1 MTDNIAYES
10 FGQGSPILLI
20 SGSGNVM
27 DVWPSSMLHELSSN
41 HTIIIFDNR
50 GVGNTTLGTKP
61 ISVKQMAN
69 DTVGLLD
76 ALKIHK
82 VDVLGFSMG
91 SFVAEQLA
99 ITHPERE
106 SIDSY
111 YMVRHVEGKKACL
124 RVLRLPKLYQ
134 ISYITVR
141 MM

>member
-1 MTDNIAYES
+1 MLPLQYAKKVLDKNHDGTLSVREANEDVTFQRLIGGNLSMILTQNLENGS
-10 FGQGSPILLI
+10 GQGSPILLI

-61 ISVKQMAN
+61 ISVKQMTI
-69 DTVGLLD
+69 DKVGLLD

-91 SFVAEQLA
+91 SFVTE
-99 ITHPERE
+99 
-106 SIDSY
+106 
-111 YMVRHVEGKKACL
+111 
-124 RVLRLPKLYQ
+124 
-134 ISYITVR
+134 
-141 MM
+141 

>member
-20 SGSGNVM
+20 SGSRNVM

-50 GVGNTTLGTKP
+50 GVRNTTLGTKP
-61 ISVKQMAN
+61 ISVKQMTI
-69 DTVGLLD
+69 DKVGLID

-91 SFVAEQLA
+91 SFVTE
-99 ITHPERE
+99 
-106 SIDSY
+106 
-111 YMVRHVEGKKACL
+111 
-124 RVLRLPKLYQ
+124 
-134 ISYITVR
+134 
-141 MM
+141 

>member
-27 DVWPSSMLHELSSN
+27 DVWPSSTLQELSSN

-50 GVGNTTLGTKP
+50 GVGNTPLGTKP
-61 ISVKQMAN
+61 ISVKQMAI
-69 DTVGLLD
+69 DKVGLLD

-82 VDVLGFSMG
+82 VGVLGFFIG

-99 ITHPERE
+99 ITHPE
-106 SIDSY
+106 S
-111 YMVRHVEGKKACL
+111 
-124 RVLRLPKLYQ
+124 Q
-134 ISYITVR
+134 
-141 MM
+141 